1 MVTPKVTILNNNNHL
16 LFRGETS
23 QHVTV
28 CVELMKEPT
37 ETWSQEDSQKTL
49 LNLVTPEPDRYY
61 MAEGVKL
68 YCQETWRATFGSEGK
83 AMVERYIDGVVGYYV
98 ECTSA
103 DNHAVR
109 EAACHCIA
117 ELAAKIDRAVLA
129 PHVQT
134 LLRTLLECFEDDS
147 W

>member
-1 MVTPKVTILNNNNHL
+1 
-16 LFRGETS
+16 
-23 QHVTV
+23 
-28 CVELMKEPT
+28 
-37 ETWSQEDSQKTL
+37 
-49 LNLVTPEPDRYY
+49 

-147 W
+147 WYEIKAICFTGGYYGSPSFEGMCMSWVYV